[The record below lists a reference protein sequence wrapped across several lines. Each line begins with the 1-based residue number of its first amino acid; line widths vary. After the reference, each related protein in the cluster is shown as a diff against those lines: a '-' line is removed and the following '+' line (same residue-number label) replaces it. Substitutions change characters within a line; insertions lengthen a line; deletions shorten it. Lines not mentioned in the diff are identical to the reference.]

1 MKRSKLY
8 KLLSLVLTVVMVFG
22 LFSYAIFATDTASM
36 PIKKYSDFLEC
47 LTDLEKYADQFVRE
61 HPDEDSTA
69 LIINYIRC
77 GIPSYTTS
85 TWNTFCGAE
94 KTAFTNYVTEQD
106 EANGT
111 TAGRLRKLST
121 FEIPNGDKV

>member
-22 LFSYAIFATDTASM
+22 LFPYAIFATDTASM

-69 LIINYIRC
+69 LIIN
-77 GIPSYTTS
+77 
-85 TWNTFCGAE
+85 
-94 KTAFTNYVTEQD
+94 
-106 EANGT
+106 
-111 TAGRLRKLST
+111 
-121 FEIPNGDKV
+121 